1 MKTFKL
7 FSIATVVSL
16 SSMTFFADAVEKTK
30 TVSDGTSITLNN
42 DRGKPRPNRPKTPAR
57 QIITCI
63 YDNGELTFD
72 FVLPEGMC
80 EVVLTENTGA
90 AMSYTVDSSDLT
102 ATVFVGT
109 IGESEIELT
118 TENGNTYTG
127 ILTAE

>member
-1 MKTFKL
+1 
-7 FSIATVVSL
+7 
-16 SSMTFFADAVEKTK
+16 MTFFADAVEKTK
-30 TVSDGTSITLNN
+30 TVSDGTSITLND

-63 YDNGELTFD
+63 YNNGELTID
-72 FVLPEGMC
+72 FVMPEGMC
-80 EVVLTENTGA
+80 EVMLTENAGA
-90 AMSYTVDSSDLT
+90 AMSYTIDSSDLT